1 MVYKKLIIFFFL
13 FMCINANSE
22 IIYHK
27 KDIVVTNIDVDSYIE
42 LYEDNY
48 GVKINYSSAI
58 KDVVLIKTLLI

>member
-27 KDIVVTNIDVDSYIE
+27 KGIVVTNIDIDSYIE
-42 LYEDNY
+42 LYEDY
-48 GVKINYSSAI
+48 
-58 KDVVLIKTLLI
+58 